1 VEGTPDA
8 VRFLLGGL
16 GVYLHKN
23 IFLYNIIISYNIS
36 YIKRVKNSDEQ
47 KILQKKLNFS
57 NYLQHKKT
65 INYYFLLDKM
75 FLYDIIKTDIKI
87 FFIS

>member
-1 VEGTPDA
+1 M
-8 VRFLLGGL
+8 L
-16 GVYLHKN
+16 K
-23 IFLYNIIISYNIS
+23 SYNIP
-36 YIKRVKNSDEQ
+36 YIKRVKNLRER

-75 FLYDIIKTDIKI
+75 FIYDIIKTDIKI
-87 FFIS
+87 FLYHNTKQQQKKKGKTNEKTDNKNY